1 MQNTFK
7 EQAKTKLILSPFEPD
22 VIVHRYLWT
31 LPWAH
36 RCPSSVFSMLLLLM
50 GETIFFGRYM
60 KRSILTWYN
69 ETVPQ
74 ECTTNLHHPSNH
86 WRKVYQKSN
95 HILFVNL
102 LDCQPPPPNN
112 GMAWHGIIHQFQRL
126 HELIELL
133 HMALLNVELIT
144 KLSNVWMD
152 PVSASLGW
160 NPRNGMGT
168 KASSKPLKWRNNMGN
183 HETQNYEPNM
193 LVSGNCCSL

>member
-1 MQNTFK
+1 MWLFIAIFELCHGLTDAHLQFLVCCCFWWVKQYFLAGIWREVYLHDIMKQFRKSAPPTFTIQVIIEGK
-7 EQAKTKLILSPFEPD
+7 STK
-22 VIVHRYLWT
+22 
-31 LPWAH
+31 
-36 RCPSSVFSMLLLLM
+36 
-50 GETIFFGRYM
+50 
-60 KRSILTWYN
+60 
-69 ETVPQ
+69 
-74 ECTTNLHHPSNH
+74 
-86 WRKVYQKSN
+86 KSN
-95 HILFVNL
+95 HILFINL